1 MKEDVAVENITID
14 QDDETAIKNVARWM
28 EIVKGSAQNKRPTG
42 CPRGGGRGRG
52 PLGNFLERQ

>member
-28 EIVKGSAQNKRPTG
+28 EIVDVSEQ
-42 CPRGGGRGRG
+42 
-52 PLGNFLERQ
+52 